1 MRAASVFYV
10 WRSGIRTRFNIWF
23 GNYFTINIICSGS
36 NTHYNKSLETNQGV
50 NGSMKDFEDRF
61 SELQADMISICMEYI
76 NERAD
81 KIYVYA
87 SCEGNIIS
95 SKFFYLINN
104 KYVKCNKVNDALED
118 GDEEYDV
125 SPNRMLSVLNIINDN
140 IEKIETLCKEYNK
153 EMPTEMKLI
162 YNVHSGNFKA
172 VHDYDLVY
180 TNDDMKTANHI
191 ADEWFEEVKNN
202 NL

>member
-1 MRAASVFYV
+1 
-10 WRSGIRTRFNIWF
+10 
-23 GNYFTINIICSGS
+23 
-36 NTHYNKSLETNQGV
+36 
-50 NGSMKDFEDRF
+50 MKEFEDRF

-76 NERAD
+76 NDRAD

-125 SPNRMLSVLNIINDN
+125 SPNRMLSVLNIINED

-162 YNVHSGNFKA
+162 YNVQRGNFKA
-172 VHDYDLVY
+172 EYNYDLVY
-180 TNDDMKTANHI
+180 TNDDIKTANHI